1 MWMWSLS
8 LFVSQKV
15 LFYKF
20 KAFSI
25 LTKYLSHAVTVIIAA
40 PGVTS
45 KLVQIYFSLFRIS
58 RIEDLFL
65 S

>member
-8 LFVSQKV
+8 QNV

-25 LTKYLSHAVTVIIAA
+25 LTKHLSHVVTVIIAA

-45 KLVQIYFSLFRIS
+45 KLIQIYFSLFMIFW
-58 RIEDLFL
+58 IEDLFL